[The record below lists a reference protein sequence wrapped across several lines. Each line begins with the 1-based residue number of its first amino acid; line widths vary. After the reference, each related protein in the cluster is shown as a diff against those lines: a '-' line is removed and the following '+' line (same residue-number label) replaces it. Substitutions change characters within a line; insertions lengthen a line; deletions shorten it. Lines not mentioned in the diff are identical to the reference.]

1 MCKRSFDIVASAVGL
16 ILFSPLL
23 LAIALWIKWDSPGP
37 VFYRSRR
44 GGRHGKPI
52 RIFKFRSMVVNAD
65 RIGGLTTSG
74 DDPRVTRSGRFVRR
88 CKLDELSQL
97 INVLR
102 GDMSLVG
109 PRPEV
114 MEKVECFD
122 AEARKTLEVRPGITD
137 WASIW
142 NSDEGGVLAGAP
154 DPDQAY
160 EKVIFPT
167 KLKLQL
173 VYLQTRSFFGDLKII
188 IYTGL
193 RVVRKNWT
201 PRELRGYPTFA
212 ELRAE
217 VEKLIAQQT
226 AEKQEKP

>member
-1 MCKRSFDIVASAVGL
+1 
-16 ILFSPLL
+16 
-23 LAIALWIKWDSPGP
+23 
-37 VFYRSRR
+37 
-44 GGRHGKPI
+44 
-52 RIFKFRSMVVNAD
+52 
-65 RIGGLTTSG
+65 
-74 DDPRVTRSGRFVRR
+74 
-88 CKLDELSQL
+88 LDELSQL